1 MASDRSQKKGKDKWK
16 EKTWYTVVSPDFLGG
31 KDIATSPALTPE
43 NMIGRKIE
51 LPVSDI
57 TGNFKK
63 GTSRVVLKISSC
75 EGSRCKT
82 DFLGH
87 YVSDDSVRRMV
98 RRRRDR
104 IDSYVR
110 AVTSDNYRIIL
121 KSVIVADSKLTSSR
135 RVDVR
140 LSVEKFLSEK
150 ISGLTLS
157 EAATYVIGDDI
168 YNDVVDAIRS
178 IYPIKK
184 VEIRKSE
191 VSKVQVSEHEMPE
204 VPVEA

>member
-16 EKTWYTVVSPDFLGG
+16 EKTWYTVVSPEFFGS
-31 KDIATSPALTPE
+31 KDIATSPSLGPD

-51 LPVSDI
+51 VPVSDI

-63 GTSRVVLKISSC
+63 GTSRIVLKVTDC
-75 EGSRCKT
+75 EGTRCRT
-82 DFLGH
+82 EFTGH
-87 YVSDDSVRRMV
+87 YVSDDAVRRMV

-110 AVTSDNYRIIL
+110 ANTNDEYLVIL
-121 KSVIVADSKLTSSR
+121 KSVIVADSKLTNSR

-140 LSVEKFLSEK
+140 VSVEKFLMEK
-150 ISGLTLS
+150 IAGMSLG
-157 EAATYVIGDDI
+157 EAAVYVIGDEI
-168 YNDVVDAIRS
+168 YNDIIAAIRN

-191 VSKVQVSEHEMPE
+191 ISKVIRKELSQPDVAVS
-204 VPVEA
+204 A